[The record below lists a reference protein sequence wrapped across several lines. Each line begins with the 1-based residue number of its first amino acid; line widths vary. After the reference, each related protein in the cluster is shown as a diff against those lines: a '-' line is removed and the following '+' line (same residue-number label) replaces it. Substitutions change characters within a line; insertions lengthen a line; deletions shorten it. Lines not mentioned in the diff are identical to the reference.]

1 MMANRTS
8 KKRKKKRRVRKTPV
22 IAFFIL
28 LAILTVTLLNNWEVV
43 IDINGEETVHTEA
56 GHPYEDMGA
65 TSKLRG
71 TIFSFLTKDINMT
84 VTNEVDTDK
93 LGEYKVRYYASDEK
107 HSGEAFRTVIVED
120 TTPPVITLV
129 DDEDAY
135 TLPGHEYEEIGFE
148 AYDSYDG
155 DLTDQTEVD
164 IRDDTVYY
172 TVTDSSGN
180 TASKE
185 RKIVYDDRK
194 APEIMLEGGGEVIW
208 YNDSPYADNYTAE
221 DDLDGD
227 VTSRVIV
234 DGKVDTSRNGDY
246 TLVYRVTDSYG
257 NEAET
262 TRIVHVTDRPPN
274 AAEPDSAK
282 VIYLTFDDGPYKYTD
297 ELLDILKK
305 YNVKATFFTTACYG
319 YKECIRRE
327 FEEGHTVAIH
337 TYTHDYAKIYSSTE
351 AFWADIEAQNDL
363 IEQMTGHRT
372 NLFRFPGGSSNTI
385 SANYCPGIMTELVN
399 QAAARGYE
407 YFDWNVT
414 SGDSGETTVTEVVL
428 ENVKR
433 IVAQNAEYGAK
444 SIVLQ
449 HDIKDFSVAAVE
461 DIIKWGLENGY
472 MFLPLSASSPKSHH
486 GINN

>member
-1 MMANRTS
+1 MANTTARR
-8 KKRKKKRRVRKTPV
+8 RKKKRRIRKTPV

-28 LAILTVTLLNNWEVV
+28 LAMLTVMLLNNWEVV
-43 IDINGEETVHTEA
+43 ININGEETVHTEA
-56 GHPYEDMGA
+56 GEPYEDMGA
-65 TSKLRG
+65 KSKLRG
-71 TIFSFLTKDINMT
+71 TIFRFLTKDIDLS
-84 VTNEVDTDK
+84 VTNEVDTGK
-93 LGEYKVRYYASDEK
+93 LGEYKVRYYAADEK

-120 TTPPVITLV
+120 TTPPEIILKE
-129 DDEDAY
+129 DEDAY

-148 AYDSYDG
+148 ARDAYDG
-155 DLTDQTEVD
+155 DLTDQTEIEVK
-164 IRDDTVYY
+164 DDTVYY
-172 TVTDSSGN
+172 KVTDSSGN
-180 TASKE
+180 TAEKE

-194 APEIMLEGGGEVIW
+194 APEITLEGGAEVIW
-208 YNDSPYADNYTAE
+208 YNDSPYADSFKAE

-227 VTSRVIV
+227 VTSKVTV
-234 DGKVDTSRNGDY
+234 EGKVDTSQNGDY
-246 TLVYRVTDSYG
+246 TLVYKVTDSYG

-274 AAEPDSAK
+274 AAEPDNAK
-282 VIYLTFDDGPYKYTD
+282 VIYLTFDDGPYQYTD

-327 FEEGHTVAIH
+327 YEEGHTVAIH

-385 SANYCPGIMTELVN
+385 SANYCPGIMTELVR
-399 QAAARGYE
+399 QAAERGYE

-433 IVAQNAEYGAK
+433 IVSQNAEYGAK

-449 HDIKDFSVAAVE
+449 HDIKNFSVAAVE

-472 MFLPLSASSPKSHH
+472 MFLPLTANSPKSHH